1 MIKDNEQVEGVFYM
15 TLNEK
20 EILSMLKYVNE
31 SDYGY
36 LNLEDGDFE
45 LTVVKKGMDLSDIKD
60 IIGNKNDTNGAANRV
75 ATVQPQEVV
84 GNNSAAESQV
94 TQEVAPS
101 TLEQPKEEIK
111 TDENTFTVRAP
122 MVGTF
127 FSKPSPEE
135 EEYVKV
141 GDTVSAGDTVCLIEV
156 MKLFNSVPAGTNG
169 RIEEVFVSDGELVEY
184 DQPLFLIKKMNAEGS
199 AK

>member
-1 MIKDNEQVEGVFYM
+1 M

-75 ATVQPQEVV
+75 ATVHPQEVV